1 MANINIKIESPFFSA
16 DVVMEEKKALKY
28 LKNFYKENY
37 RKGGIKVTT
46 KAIEDEN
53 SN

>member
-1 MANINIKIESPFFSA
+1 MKQVSIKIESPFFNA

-37 RKGGIKVTT
+37 KKGGIKVTT
-46 KAIEDEN
+46 KVIEDED
-53 SN
+53 

>member
-1 MANINIKIESPFFSA
+1 MTNISIKIESPFFEA

-37 RKGGIKVTT
+37 QKGGIKVTT
-46 KAIEDEN
+46 KVVEDEN
-53 SN
+53 